1 MPCPV
6 LRLAEALLNICCAF
20 VNICYA
26 LYYHDAGSDGETST
40 EIAAPRRRRRMADE
54 KVPEYAVYYPDLV
67 SCVPVD
73 IYGVRLNA
81 SHNAGAVSYENR
93 HFIDVDLWKEL
104 KEENP
109 HLEEAVAP
117 HPPCKRLNGTR
128 VEGGNVVIAMLKN
141 QVKVT
146 LVKATKDTDGK
157 KIKMGIGVD
166 IMLNNVLLVHNLPVP
181 LHIST
186 KADRSLKITG
196 AFNSDGG
203 PDMKKE
209 NFPERYRDHA
219 YWNQDIKLMPLVDGL
234 KPYEF
239 DKLSA
244 GLDRCMLEGDGKDAR
259 NELAME
265 YGWRPIHVSHSG
277 TESWEHEETGDRIDY
292 YPMTDRAKTSVKSD
306 VFHESSGSPSK
317 KDLVRDN
324 IGGIVGLAKIFED
337 IHNHSVN
344 GIVKKE

>member
-1 MPCPV
+1 M
-6 LRLAEALLNICCAF
+6 
-20 VNICYA
+20 
-26 LYYHDAGSDGETST
+26 
-40 EIAAPRRRRRMADE
+40 
-54 KVPEYAVYYPDLV
+54 

-73 IYGVRLNA
+73 VYGVRLNA

-104 KEENP
+104 KEGNP

-117 HPPCKRLNGTR
+117 HPPCKRLNGTG
-128 VEGGNVVIAMLKN
+128 VECGNIVIAMLKN

-157 KIKMGIGVD
+157 KIKKGIGVD

-181 LHIST
+181 LHISK
-186 KADRSLKITG
+186 KANRGFTITG
-196 AFNSDGG
+196 AFKSDHG
-203 PDMKKE
+203 PDMEKD
-209 NFPERYRDHA
+209 NFPQRYRDHA
-219 YWNQDIKLMPLVDGL
+219 FWNQDFKMMPLVHGL
-234 KPYEF
+234 KPCEF

-244 GLDRCMLEGDGKDAR
+244 GLERCMLEGDGKAAR

-265 YGWRPIHVSHSG
+265 YGWRPIHVNHSG

-292 YPMTDRAKTSVKSD
+292 YPMTDRAKTSVKCVD
-306 VFHESSGSPSK
+306 VSSKSSGSPSK

-324 IGGIVGLAKIFED
+324 IGGIAGLAKIFEN
-337 IHNHSVN
+337 INNSSVN
-344 GIVKKE
+344 NSVKKE